1 MINYN
6 LKIDTLKEKILS
18 SDISFVTGDV
28 NAYKLIFEFFNGDD
42 LIDISNY
49 ILTVRAKR
57 ADGVI
62 TVGEGK
68 IENNKG
74 IFIPKNSMYSVPGE
88 VILEIALT
96 DSAKNHITAKI
107 ITAEVIEGLGVAS
120 EPSVDEISVFVTLIS
135 QIQSKIETAEE
146 LIRQSTPERGIHYWT
161 PDDKEEM
168 IADILA
174 ALPIAEEVAY

>member
-6 LKIDTLKEKILS
+6 LKVDTLKEKILS

-28 NAYKLIFEFFNGDD
+28 NAYKLVFEFFNGDD

-107 ITAEVIEGLGVAS
+107 ITAEVIEGLGAAS
-120 EPSVDEISVFVTLIS
+120 EPSADEISVFVTLIS

-161 PDDKEEM
+161 PDDKAEM
-168 IADILA
+168 VADVLA
-174 ALPIAEEVAY
+174 ALPVAEEVAY